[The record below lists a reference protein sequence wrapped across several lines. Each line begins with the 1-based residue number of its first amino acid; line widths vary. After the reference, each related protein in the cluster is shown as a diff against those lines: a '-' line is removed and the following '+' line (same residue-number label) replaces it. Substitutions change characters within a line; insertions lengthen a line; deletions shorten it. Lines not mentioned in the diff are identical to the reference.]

1 MPRRTEQ
8 FLAYLGKNWNNSLPL
23 RNLWEVTFSVPVPR
37 AISINLDEGPV
48 NIPAITQ
55 GGAVD
60 LESNIQR
67 VIETYEGPRRFSI
80 QKGFFKT
87 QGTGEVSNISFLAQS
102 ISLPTDAF
110 DISVSNNDNAGG
122 YRGGYIAGDRTQYQ
136 PITISFLETN
146 IDVFEYLLRPW
157 TIACA
162 YKGLIEDG
170 DPSTNIKADMFVT
183 QYSRVGFNVDT
194 WQERKQYIIKGVI
207 PVTIEGDKLSYD
219 PNDIGNIV
227 RSASF
232 AFKDYTIKPLP
243 GYQPA

>member
-23 RNLWEVTFSVPVPR
+23 RNLWEVNFSVPLAR
-37 AISINLDEGPV
+37 AINLDVGP
-48 NIPAITQ
+48 PTATQ

-67 VIETYEGPRRFSI
+67 VIETYEGAKRFSVI
-80 QKGFFKT
+80 PGFFNS
-87 QGTGEVSNISFLAQS
+87 QSNGEVSNISFLAQS

-110 DISVSNNDNAGG
+110 DVSVSNNDNAGG
-122 YRGGYIAGDRTQYQ
+122 YRGGYIGGDRTQYQ
-136 PITISFLETN
+136 PLTISFLETN

-170 DPSTNIKADMFVT
+170 IPGTNIKAGMEVI
-183 QYSRVGFNVDT
+183 QYSRQGFNVDT
-194 WQERKQYIIKGVI
+194 WLPRKQYSFQGVVPI
-207 PVTIEGDKLSYD
+207 SIEGDKLTYE
-219 PNDIGNIV
+219 PNDISNIV

-232 AFKDYTIKPLP
+232 TFKDYTMKKP
-243 GYQPA
+243 